1 MKIQSGLYGT
11 MASLVLYAGSA
22 VAENVPVPEFREA
35 AELVAGNTAFA
46 VDLYRE
52 IVSEQGTGNI
62 FFSPYSISTAL
73 GMTYAGAEG
82 QTEAEMAEVLHFSL
96 PQETLHSAFSS
107 LRGMLAAGDLSG
119 AASGE
124 PFTMFVA
131 NGLWVQEGFDL
142 QDQYISLVTSCYD
155 AAVTN
160 LDLAGDSEGSRLT
173 INQWVADMTR
183 ERITDLIPQGVINAD
198 TRVVLTN
205 AVYFKASWFHS
216 FNEMATSRGLFTLA
230 DRSSVEVPMMHQTE
244 YFQTAETAGC
254 RAIELPYV
262 DGDTGMLILLPDDD
276 IEAFEQ
282 EFDVETLETIS
293 ASLASSRISLTMPA
307 FEFTRSIQLGKILKS
322 MGMVSAFSSGLADFS
337 GFTGQPD
344 LFISEV
350 LHKAFVKVDES
361 GTEAAAATA
370 VVMGLTCVPAE
381 STDFIIDRPF
391 LFLIRNRSTGT
402 VIFMG
407 RVMDPSV

>member
-1 MKIQSGLYGT
+1 MGLYET
-11 MASLVLYAGSA
+11 IALLVLFAGA
-22 VAENVPVPEFREA
+22 TAAEHVPEPDFQEV

-46 VDLYRE
+46 LDLYRE
-52 IVSEQGTGNI
+52 VVSEQGTGNI

-82 QTEAEMAEVLHFSL
+82 QTEVEMAEVMHFSL

-107 LRGMLAAGDLSG
+107 LRGMLVAGDLSG
-119 AASGE
+119 AALGE

-142 QDQYISLVTSCYD
+142 QDQYVSLVASCYD

-183 ERITDLIPQGVINAD
+183 ERITDLIPRGVINAD

-216 FNEMATSRGLFTLA
+216 FNEMATTRGLFTLA
-230 DRSSVEVPMMHQTE
+230 DRSLVEVPMMHQTE

-262 DGDTGMLILLPDDD
+262 DGDTGMLILLPDDG
-276 IEAFEQ
+276 IEEFER
-282 EFDVETLETIS
+282 ELDVETLETIT
-293 ASLASSRISLTMPA
+293 ARLTSSRISLTMPA
-307 FEFTRSIQLGKILKS
+307 FEFTRSVQLGKILRS
-322 MGMVSAFSSGLADFS
+322 MGMTSAFSSALADFS

-381 STDFIIDRPF
+381 STDFVIDRPF

-402 VIFMG
+402 IIFIG
-407 RVMDPSV
+407 RMMDPSV

>member
-1 MKIQSGLYGT
+1 MKNRMGLYET
-11 MASLVLYAGSA
+11 MALLVLFTGAA
-22 VAENVPVPEFREA
+22 AAEHVPEPDFPEV
-35 AELVAGNTAFA
+35 AELVVGNTAFA
-46 VDLYRE
+46 LDLYRE
-52 IVSEQGTGNI
+52 VVSEQGTGNI

-73 GMTYAGAEG
+73 GMTYAGARG
-82 QTEAEMAEVLHFSL
+82 QTEVEMAEVMHFSL

-107 LRGMLAAGDLSG
+107 LRGMLVAGDLSG
-119 AASGE
+119 AALGE

-142 QDQYISLVTSCYD
+142 QDQYVSLVASCYD

-183 ERITDLIPQGVINAD
+183 ERITDLIPRGVINAD

-216 FNEMATSRGLFTLA
+216 FNEMATTRGIFTLA
-230 DRSSVEVPMMHQTE
+230 DRSLVEVPMMHQTE

-262 DGDTGMLILLPDDD
+262 DGDTGMLILLPDDG

-282 EFDVETLETIS
+282 ELDVETLETIT
-293 ASLASSRISLTMPA
+293 ARLTSSRIGLTMPA
-307 FEFTRSIQLGKILKS
+307 FEFTRSVQLGKILRS
-322 MGMVSAFSSGLADFS
+322 MGMTSAFSSALADFS

-381 STDFIIDRPF
+381 STDFVIDRPF
-391 LFLIRNRSTGT
+391 LFLIWNRSTGT
-402 VIFMG
+402 IIFMG
-407 RVMDPSV
+407 RMMDPSV